1 MNTFFYTVE
10 LLVVELFIVNLLII
24 ELTTPTTLTGS
35 SRIRT
40 GTDSTSEDDER
51 GSHLDGRATK
61 AELSRLHDSRVIG
74 GDDSRAPVAKSR
86 VGRRHLGR
94 GWGVEED
101 AENGGGP
108 GEGALAG
115 WEGLSFPYDSSKYPS
130 SGKRT
135 PDT

>member
-1 MNTFFYTVE
+1 M
-10 LLVVELFIVNLLII
+10 
-24 ELTTPTTLTGS
+24 TGS

-40 GTDSTSEDDER
+40 GNGFDFRDDER

-101 AENGGGP
+101 AEGGGGP
-108 GEGALAG
+108 GEGAHIG
-115 WEGLSFPYDSSKYPS
+115 WEGLSFLYDPSKYPLS
-130 SGKRT
+130 Q
-135 PDT
+135 